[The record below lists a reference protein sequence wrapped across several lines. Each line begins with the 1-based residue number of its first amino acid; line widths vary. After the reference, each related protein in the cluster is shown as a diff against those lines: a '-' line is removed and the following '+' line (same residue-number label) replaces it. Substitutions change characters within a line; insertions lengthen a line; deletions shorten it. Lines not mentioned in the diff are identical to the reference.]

1 MRHLDTPNHRASS
14 RLAFT
19 VVEILVSLAIVG
31 IMMALLLP
39 ALMRVRESARRTQ
52 CQNRLKQIG
61 LAVHSPS
68 NGSDDRG
75 AFNWSFPSMCSAL
88 EATGVGRAVHFAT
101 IGRADVPLSAF
112 RCPSDAGSPTISLP
126 SAVFGPI
133 FGRSNYAGVAGDGS
147 QAGVYLRNQYGVTI
161 GVRIEEVT
169 DGTSVILMVGEHDS
183 VPADPAGAWWDIPLA
198 SAADPIDSRDAQG
211 LKRTDVFRSLHGGG
225 AHFLMVSGAVRWI
238 NSGIDMRVY
247 HALATISGGE
257 TVGDF

>member
-19 VVEILVSLAIVG
+19 VIEILVSLAIVG

-39 ALMRVRESARRTQ
+39 ALMRAREAARRTQ

-75 AFNWSFPSMCSAL
+75 AFNWSFGSMLPAL
-88 EATGVGRAVHFAT
+88 EAARAK
-101 IGRADVPLSAF
+101 ADVPLSAF
-112 RCPSDAGSPTISLP
+112 RCPSDSGSPTISLP

-133 FGRSNYAGVAGDGS
+133 FGRSNYAGVAGDGN
-147 QAGVYLRNQYGVTI
+147 QAGVYRRDEYGYTK

-169 DGTSVILMVGEHDS
+169 DGTSVTLMVGEQDS
-183 VPADPAGAWWDIPLA
+183 MPTDPEGTWWDIPLA